1 MTTTWKLFVLLS
13 ILTWGLWGFLG
24 KIALERIGWGPAFA
38 LLAISD
44 LLFLLAIKPQSF
56 LLQFNTDYLI
66 GLAMAISGT
75 LGGIFYYKALET
87 GPATV
92 VIPGTAL
99 YIIVAVALAVVFLSE
114 ALTWSRVLGLLFGV
128 AAIYLLSRG

>member
-1 MTTTWKLFVLLS
+1 MLLS
-13 ILTWGLWGFLG
+13 IAAWGLWGFLG

-38 LLAISD
+38 LLALSD

-56 LLQFNTDYLI
+56 LLQFNGNYLI
-66 GLAMAISGT
+66 GTAMAVAGT
-75 LGGIFYYKALET
+75 LGGIFFYKALET

-99 YIIVAVALAVVFLSE
+99 YIVIAAVLALIFLGE
-114 ALTWSRVLGLLFGV
+114 ALTWNRVMGLAFGV